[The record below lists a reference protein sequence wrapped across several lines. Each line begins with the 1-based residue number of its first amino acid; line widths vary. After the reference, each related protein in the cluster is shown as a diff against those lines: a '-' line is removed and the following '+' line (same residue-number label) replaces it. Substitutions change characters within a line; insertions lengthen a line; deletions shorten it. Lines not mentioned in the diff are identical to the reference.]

1 MSNALSSH
9 GTLIARETAPGVFT
23 TIGELGDITP
33 PPLTRPSTEVTPQND
48 KIDSYVMGVIKRGE
62 ATFPINFIP
71 SGESTHDAVTGILK
85 AYADKS
91 LDGYKITWPDASN
104 TTWIFSGYVANFATA
119 APAREGA
126 VSADVTLRPSGG
138 HIIDGTAIGV

>member
-1 MSNALSSH
+1 MTNALSSH

-48 KIDSYVMGVIKRGE
+48 NIDGYVMGVIKRGE

-71 SGESTHDAVTGILK
+71 SGEATHDATTGLLK
-85 AYADKS
+85 AFADKS
-91 LDGYKITWPDASN
+91 LDGYRITWPDTS
-104 TTWIFSGYVANFATA
+104 TWIFSGYVANFATS
-119 APAREGA
+119 APAREGGL
-126 VSADVTLRPSGG
+126 SADVTLRPSGG
-138 HIIDGTAIGV
+138 HILDGTAIGT